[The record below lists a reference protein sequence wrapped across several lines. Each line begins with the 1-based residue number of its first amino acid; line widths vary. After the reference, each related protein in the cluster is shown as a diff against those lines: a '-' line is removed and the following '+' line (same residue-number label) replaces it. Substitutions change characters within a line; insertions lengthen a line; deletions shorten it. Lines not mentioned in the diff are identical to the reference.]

1 MSFGE
6 ILGLLGIT
14 IPLVSAAAGGAVGLV
29 LRIVDKHTTREEK
42 AQAAKQEKQD
52 KLEARVE
59 TLEVSDREKTVE
71 IHKLQDQVRDQSEL
85 IDDAVPLVVWVGEGA
100 NPPIPP
106 VPWRWV
112 QHLNPHRKH
121 D

>member
-42 AQAAKQEKQD
+42 AQSAKQEKQD
-52 KLEARVE
+52 KLESRVVA
-59 TLEVSDREKTVE
+59 LEVSDREKTVE
-71 IHKLQDQVRDQSEL
+71 IHKLQDEVRDKTEL
-85 IDDAVPLVVWVGEGA
+85 IDDAVPVMIWVGEGA
-100 NPPIPP
+100 EPP
-106 VPWRWV
+106 VPALSWRWMN
-112 QHLNPHRKH
+112 HLKPRKH